1 MNDRPQS
8 FRKIL
13 HLTFPPECSGNPVM
27 SQLVRKYDLT
37 FSIMAGQITPRKE
50 GSLTVHIEGS
60 EDNWKQAKSY
70 LDSHGITVASVAQH
84 ISRDENSCMHCG
96 LCTAMCPA
104 DALVNEIVTRSVSFF
119 PEKCTAC
126 GICARVCPV
135 GAMQVDLENMLM

>member
-1 MNDRPQS
+1 MSERPQS

-60 EDNWKQAKSY
+60 EANWKQARSY
-70 LDSHGITVASVAQH
+70 LDSQGIRVATAAQH
-84 ISRDENSCMHCG
+84 IARDEKACMHCG
-96 LCTAMCPA
+96 LCTAICPA
-104 DALVNEIVTRSVSFF
+104 DALVNDLATRSVSFF

-126 GICARVCPV
+126 ALCTRVCPV
-135 GAMQVDLENMLM
+135 DAMQVDLENMLM